1 MVEKFIENWAQILP
15 TLVGL
20 VALLVYYLQE
30 GQKRKEA
37 ASLIVLQ
44 INELTER
51 IREIS
56 GYITEGGIDSVSFYE
71 SVAILE
77 TNYWNKYKH
86 YFVNSMD
93 GNSFTAINQFYSY
106 ALEIQE
112 QQMFAK
118 ELQKKSLLLVQQAIN
133 NLEFEFIKNGI
144 NSNYGKIDLNSLL
157 SSLAKSMPAGM
168 SEEDKNNLLNLS
180 KLVLDQNP
188 GFDINQ
194 FWNVFDKQKVRI
206 NLIFNSRGN
215 IITNY
220 SPIQVAVSLKKIF
233 VKISLL
239 TIIGRSGYTNLEK
252 IANSKALL
260 LYKR

>member
-1 MVEKFIENWAQILP
+1 
-15 TLVGL
+15 
-20 VALLVYYLQE
+20 
-30 GQKRKEA
+30 
-37 ASLIVLQ
+37 
-44 INELTER
+44 
-51 IREIS
+51 
-56 GYITEGGIDSVSFYE
+56 
-71 SVAILE
+71 
-77 TNYWNKYKH
+77 
-86 YFVNSMD
+86 
-93 GNSFTAINQFYSY
+93 
-106 ALEIQE
+106 
-112 QQMFAK
+112 MFAK

-180 KLVLDQNP
+180 KLILDQNP

-220 SPIQVAVSLKKIF
+220 SPIQVAVSFKENFCKNF
-233 VKISLL
+233 V
-239 TIIGRSGYTNLEK
+239 TYDYRM
-252 IANSKALL
+252 
-260 LYKR
+260 